1 VTRVSERARIGAV
14 ILAAG
19 QSSRYRAADPSAASK
34 VVATLDGKP
43 LVRHV
48 AEAALAGRL
57 DPIVVVTG
65 FAREHVEDALVG
77 LDVRFVHNPAF
88 ATGLASSLRAGVAA
102 LGPGVSGVAILLADM
117 PMITG
122 ELTAA
127 LARAFAAHPQANA
140 LVPVRKGQRGNPVFI
155 GEKLFSE
162 VAKLEGD
169 AGARPLLKGRS
180 DVVEIP
186 VDDEGIAFD
195 VDTPE
200 ALERFRL

>member
-1 VTRVSERARIGAV
+1 MIERARIGAV

-48 AEAALAGRL
+48 AEAALAARL

-65 FAREHVEDALVG
+65 FAREHVENSLEG
-77 LDVRFVHNPAF
+77 LNVRFVHNAAF
-88 ATGLASSLRAGVAA
+88 ATGLASSLKAGVAA
-102 LGPGVSGVAILLADM
+102 LGTGVSGVAILLADM
-117 PMITG
+117 PMING
-122 ELTAA
+122 ELIAA
-127 LARAFAAHPQANA
+127 LARAFAADTKASA
-140 LVPVRKGQRGNPVFI
+140 LVPVRHGQRGNPVFI
-155 GEKLFSE
+155 SEKLFGE
-162 VAKLEGD
+162 IAKLEGD

-180 DVVEIP
+180 DVLEVP